1 MKKTNILPDKHILR
15 ITIIF
20 IIIMMIIGTFFDLS
34 ISKALYD
41 QNNIFGNIL
50 AAFGECPSSLGF
62 VASGTMIIIGRNK
75 DNKIKNILGIILGLW
90 FILSG
95 SLMASL
101 LPVNYLDI
109 PIILSIIIGLTCSIL
124 TILLITKLAKNTD
137 RQTIIKL
144 ASVFIIVILANIIII
159 NIIKIPWG
167 RARYRL
173 VAVNDQAYFMP
184 WYQPGTTLKDTLV
197 AQGVL
202 KEEFKSFPSGH
213 TANAS
218 CMLLISLLPVLSSK
232 LTNKKN
238 ILFIAGIIWT
248 CTVALSR
255 IIMGAHYLTDTMI
268 ALLVGLIVF
277 IFVTKL
283 IFSSR

>member
-50 AAFGECPSSLGF
+50 AAFGEYPSSLGF

-75 DNKIKNILGIILGLW
+75 EHKVKNILQIILGIW
-90 FILSG
+90 FIISG
-95 SLMASL
+95 SLMAAM
-101 LPVNYLDI
+101 LPTNYLDI
-109 PIILSIIIGLTCSIL
+109 PSILSIIIGLTCSIL

-144 ASVFIIVILANIIII
+144 ASVFIIVIFANIIIV

-218 CMLLISLLPVLSSK
+218 CMLLISLLPALSSK
-232 LTNKKN
+232 LANKKN
-238 ILFIAGIIWT
+238 ILFITGFIWT
-248 CTVALSR
+248 LLVALSR
-255 IIMGAHYLTDTMI
+255 IIMGAHYLTDTMV
-268 ALLVGLIVF
+268 ALAVGTLVF
-277 IFVTKL
+277 ITITKL

>member
-50 AAFGECPSSLGF
+50 AAFGEYPSSLGF
-62 VASGTMIIIGRNK
+62 VSSGTMIIIGRKK
-75 DNKIKNILGIILGLW
+75 DNKIKKILQIILGIW
-90 FILSG
+90 FIISG
-95 SLMASL
+95 SLMAAM
-101 LPVNYLDI
+101 LPTNYLDI
-109 PIILSIIIGLTCSIL
+109 PSILSIIIGLTCSIL

-144 ASVFIIVILANIIII
+144 ASVFIIVIFANIIII

-238 ILFIAGIIWT
+238 ILFITGIIWT

>member
-20 IIIMMIIGTFFDLS
+20 IIIMMIIGTFYDLY

-41 QNNIFGNIL
+41 QNNIFGNIF
-50 AAFGECPSSLGF
+50 AAFGEYPSSLGF

-75 DNKIKNILGIILGLW
+75 EHKVKNILQIILGIW
-90 FILSG
+90 FIISG
-95 SLMASL
+95 SLMAAM
-101 LPVNYLDI
+101 LPTNYLDI
-109 PIILSIIIGLTCSIL
+109 PSILSIIIGLTCSIL

-144 ASVFIIVILANIIII
+144 ASVFIIVIFANIIII

-173 VAVNDQAYFMP
+173 VAVNDQVYFMP

-238 ILFIAGIIWT
+238 ILFITGFIWT
-248 CTVALSR
+248 LLVALSR
-255 IIMGAHYLTDTMI
+255 ISMGAHYLTDTMI

>member
-1 MKKTNILPDKHILR
+1 
-15 ITIIF
+15 
-20 IIIMMIIGTFFDLS
+20 MMIIGTFFDLS

-50 AAFGECPSSLGF
+50 AAFGEYPSSLGF

-75 DNKIKNILGIILGLW
+75 EHKVKNILQIILGIW
-90 FILSG
+90 FIISG
-95 SLMASL
+95 SLMAAM
-101 LPVNYLDI
+101 LPTNYLDI
-109 PIILSIIIGLTCSIL
+109 PSILSIIIGLTCSIL

-144 ASVFIIVILANIIII
+144 ASVFIIVIFANIIII

-202 KEEFKSFPSGH
+202 KEEFKEFHVTDKELKQAIDKAYDELKQCQLDIRQEGQKALQYMREHHLQGIVLAGRPYHVDPEINHGI
-213 TANAS
+213 AD
-218 CMLLISLLPVLSSK
+218 LITSEGFVVLTEDSVCYLDQEHLK
-232 LTNKKN
+232 LRVVDQ
-238 ILFIAGIIWT
+238 WT
-248 CTVALSR
+248 YHSR
-255 IIMGAHYLTDTMI
+255 
-268 ALLVGLIVF
+268 
-277 IFVTKL
+277 
-283 IFSSR
+283 

>member
-50 AAFGECPSSLGF
+50 AAFGEYPSSLGF
-62 VASGTMIIIGRNK
+62 VASGTMI
-75 DNKIKNILGIILGLW
+75 
-90 FILSG
+90 S
-95 SLMASL
+95 S
-101 LPVNYLDI
+101 
-109 PIILSIIIGLTCSIL
+109 ILSIIIGLTCSIL
-124 TILLITKLAKNTD
+124 TILLIAKLAKNTD

-144 ASVFIIVILANIIII
+144 ASVFIIVIFANIIII

-218 CMLLISLLPVLSSK
+218 CMLLISLLPALSPK
-232 LTNKKN
+232 LANKKN
-238 ILFIAGIIWT
+238 ILFITGFIWT
-248 CTVALSR
+248 LLVALSR

>member
-1 MKKTNILPDKHILR
+1 
-15 ITIIF
+15 
-20 IIIMMIIGTFFDLS
+20 MMIIGTFFDLS

-50 AAFGECPSSLGF
+50 AAFGEYPSSLGF

-75 DNKIKNILGIILGLW
+75 EHKVKNILQIILGIW
-90 FILSG
+90 FIISG
-95 SLMASL
+95 SLMAAM
-101 LPVNYLDI
+101 LPTNYLDI
-109 PIILSIIIGLTCSIL
+109 SSILSIIIGLTCSIL

-144 ASVFIIVILANIIII
+144 ASVFIIVIFANIIII

-238 ILFIAGIIWT
+238 ILFITGIIWT

>member
-1 MKKTNILPDKHILR
+1 MAAMLP
-15 ITIIF
+15 T
-20 IIIMMIIGTFFDLS
+20 
-34 ISKALYD
+34 
-41 QNNIFGNIL
+41 
-50 AAFGECPSSLGF
+50 
-62 VASGTMIIIGRNK
+62 
-75 DNKIKNILGIILGLW
+75 
-90 FILSG
+90 
-95 SLMASL
+95 
-101 LPVNYLDI
+101 NYLDI
-109 PIILSIIIGLTCSIL
+109 PSILSIIIGLTCSIL

-144 ASVFIIVILANIIII
+144 ASVFIIVIFANIIII

-218 CMLLISLLPVLSSK
+218 CMLLISLLPALSSK
-232 LTNKKN
+232 LANKKN
-238 ILFIAGIIWT
+238 ILFITGFIWT
-248 CTVALSR
+248 LLVALSR
-255 IIMGAHYLTDTMI
+255 IIMGAHYLTDTMV
-268 ALLVGLIVF
+268 ALAVGTLVF
-277 IFVTKL
+277 ITITKL